1 MPDSES
7 ASPTAR
13 PTYLGGLW
21 EKTTGHP
28 AGLSTLFFTE
38 MWERASYYGMRALLV
53 LFMTKAVVDGGMGMD
68 DKTAGIIY
76 GLYTSFVYLVSL
88 PGGWIADRLLGARK
102 SVLIGGIVI
111 TAGHFTMA
119 LPAIP
124 GFDGMP
130 VSDAACFY
138 VGLVLVVIGTGF
150 LKPNVSALVGEMY
163 PDGGARRDAGFT
175 LFYMGINL
183 GAVVGPLVCGYL
195 GEKVNWH
202 LGFGAAGIGM
212 LFGVIQYWLTSSDLG
227 EAGSRPNAGGEQARA
242 TGGIDRR
249 WYLVGGGIAAIFIAV
264 ILGLAGV
271 VQYNPE
277 VMATIMK
284 YVIAS
289 VVVSF
294 FGYVLLFGGLNGTER
309 KRTVVIMILAF
320 ASVIFWAGFEQ
331 AGSSFNIFASRH
343 TDLGLTAFSSGIML
357 VVSCLVAFAAFFFV
371 GLLPGGY
378 LVRKFVKT
386 TSVLARKRCAAAI
399 AAAIAGWALWKLGGG
414 IFGFFVDLSEIP
426 ASWYQ
431 SMNPFF
437 IVTLAPVFAWI
448 WVSLSKKLLEPSMP
462 VKFALGLI
470 LLGLGFMIMV
480 FAAKIAVA
488 GGSAAPFWLILTYL
502 LHTMGELCLSPVGLS
517 SVTKLAPRRYTS
529 QMMGMWFVA
538 TSYGNLMAGLIAGD
552 FSLDDETAEPGFLL
566 GWVMRTSGMD
576 VMPSLFLQMVIVG
589 LASGALLL
597 IFAKPIKKLMCG
609 VK

>member
-7 ASPTAR
+7 ASRSAS

-21 EKTTGHP
+21 EEVTGHP

-53 LFMTKAVVDGGMGMD
+53 LFMTKAVIDGGMGMD
-68 DKTAGIIY
+68 DKTAGVIY
-76 GLYTSFVYLVSL
+76 GLYTAFVYLVSL
-88 PGGWIADRLLGARK
+88 PGGWIADRLLGAQK
-102 SVLIGGIVI
+102 SVLVGGIII

-119 LPAIP
+119 LPAIL
-124 GFDGMP
+124 GFVGMT

-138 VGLVLVVIGTGF
+138 LGLVLVVIGTGF

-183 GAVVGPLVCGYL
+183 GAVIGPLVCGYL

-202 LGFGAAGIGM
+202 LGFGAAGVGM
-212 LFGVIQYWLTSSDLG
+212 LFGVIQYKLTLKDMG
-227 EAGSRPNAGGEQARA
+227 TAGSRPTVSRADVKKWGGVDP
-242 TGGIDRR
+242 G
-249 WYLVGGGIAAIFIAV
+249 WYLVGGGIAAIFIAAA
-264 ILGLAGV
+264 LGLTGV
-271 VQYNPE
+271 VSFDPE
-277 VMATIMK
+277 ALAEVVK
-284 YVIAS
+284 YAIIS
-289 VVVSF
+289 VVVLF
-294 FGYVLLFGGLNGTER
+294 FGYVLLFGGLDSTER

-320 ASVIFWAGFEQ
+320 ASVMFWAGFEQ
-331 AGSSFNIFASRH
+331 AGSSLNIFADRH
-343 TDLGLTAFSSGIML
+343 TDRGLGFIN
-357 VVSCLVAFAAFFFV
+357 F
-371 GLLPGGY
+371 
-378 LVRKFVKT
+378 
-386 TSVLARKRCAAAI
+386 
-399 AAAIAGWALWKLGGG
+399 
-414 IFGFFVDLSEIP
+414 EIP

-431 SMNPFF
+431 SLNPFF

-448 WVSLSKKLLEPSMP
+448 WVSLAKRLLEPSMP
-462 VKFALGLI
+462 VKFAIGLI
-470 LLGLGFMIMV
+470 LLGLGFLVMV
-480 FAAKIAVA
+480 FAAKIAVG

-517 SVTKLAPRRYTS
+517 SVTKLAPKRYTS

-538 TSYGNLMAGLIAGD
+538 TSFGNLTAGLIAGD
-552 FSLDDETAEPGFLL
+552 FSLDEEGAEPGFLL
-566 GWVMRTSGMD
+566 GWVMDTFGMD
-576 VMPSLFLQMVIVG
+576 VLPSLFLQIVIVG
-589 LASGALLL
+589 MVSGALLL

>member
-7 ASPTAR
+7 AAPAPKSTH
-13 PTYLGGLW
+13 LGALW

-76 GLYTSFVYLVSL
+76 GLYTAFVYLVSL
-88 PGGWIADRLLGARK
+88 PGGWIADRLLGAQK
-102 SVLIGGIVI
+102 SVYVGGIVI

-119 LPAIP
+119 LPAIL
-124 GFDGMP
+124 GWVGMD
-130 VSDAACFY
+130 VSDAACFF

-212 LFGVIQYWLTSSDLG
+212 LFGVIQYRLTLKDLG
-227 EAGSRPNAGGEQARA
+227 KAGSQPHVSRNAESAAKGLDPG
-242 TGGIDRR
+242 
-249 WYLVGGGIAAIFIAV
+249 WYLVGGGMLTILIAV
-264 ILGLAGV
+264 VLGLTGIV
-271 VQYNPE
+271 HYDPE
-277 VMATIMK
+277 ALAEITK
-284 YVIAS
+284 YAIVS
-289 VVVSF
+289 VVVCF
-294 FGYVLLFGGLNGTER
+294 FAYVLLFGKLDSTER

-320 ASVIFWAGFEQ
+320 ASVMFWAGFEQ
-331 AGSSFNIFASRH
+331 AGSSLNLFASRH
-343 TDLGLTAFSSGIML
+343 TDRTLG
-357 VVSCLVAFAAFFFV
+357 
-371 GLLPGGY
+371 
-378 LVRKFVKT
+378 
-386 TSVLARKRCAAAI
+386 
-399 AAAIAGWALWKLGGG
+399 
-414 IFGFFVDLSEIP
+414 FVDFEIP

-431 SMNPFF
+431 SLNPFF
-437 IVTLAPVFAWI
+437 IVTLAPVFAWV

-462 VKFALGLI
+462 AKFAIGLI

-529 QMMGMWFVA
+529 QMMGIWFVA
-538 TSYGNLMAGLIAGD
+538 TSLGNLMAGLIAGD
-552 FSLDDETAEPGFLL
+552 FSLDDEEAKPGFLL

-576 VMPSLFLQMVIVG
+576 VMPSLFLQIVIVAI
-589 LASGALLL
+589 ASGALLL
-597 IFAKPIKKLMCG
+597 IFTKPIKKLMCG